1 MWANP
6 TTPTHMQI
14 SCINYSSTHP
24 SRCNKSFPVCR
35 PCPLTSLLSATLN
48 KYNPVFVSS
57 NEFRSCV
64 AFLVAASRGCISAR
78 WGEIFWRDGADE
90 VGGGGESLQ
99 KDCKY
104 QHKRKSGAFRL
115 MVWSCRGKKTPLIIL
130 FYVQIS
136 NFVFLGGEKYEH
148 ACKSF
153 FFFISFSIR
162 ISHSRTYT
170 RVEVCAAPWVRCTQ
184 ELVGLICSMRAVW
197 SPPFICVSA

>member
-1 MWANP
+1 M
-6 TTPTHMQI
+6 
-14 SCINYSSTHP
+14 SSD
-24 SRCNKSFPVCR
+24 PVLHSWWPR
-35 PCPLTSLLSATLN
+35 AVAVYLLA
-48 KYNPVFVSS
+48 
-57 NEFRSCV
+57 E
-64 AFLVAASRGCISAR
+64 
-78 WGEIFWRDGADE
+78 GEIFWRDGADE